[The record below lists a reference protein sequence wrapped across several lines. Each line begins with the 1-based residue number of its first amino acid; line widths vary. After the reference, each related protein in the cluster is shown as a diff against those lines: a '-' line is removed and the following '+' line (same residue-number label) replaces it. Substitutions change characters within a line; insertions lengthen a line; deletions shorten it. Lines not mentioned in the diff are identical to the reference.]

1 MSARDKG
8 NMSLLL
14 CAVTADCYGSQ
25 TITAT
30 GDTLK
35 AEILTSDWQASMDS

>member
-14 CAVTADCYGSQ
+14 CAVTADYGSQ